1 MKTFKFKLLIPV
13 VAILFAVTSA
23 FTTSAISNVDVL
35 AVNDGYLITSS
46 PCSQPISCAP
56 SGNELCKNAQ
66 GVQAFGKYVE
76 SQTTCP
82 RVMYKPN

>member
-1 MKTFKFKLLIPV
+1 MKTFKFNFLIAV

-23 FTTSAISNVDVL
+23 FTISASSNVE
-35 AVNDGYLITSS
+35 AVAPNDGYLITAS

-56 SGNELCKNAQ
+56 SGDELCENAQ
-66 GVQAFGKYVE
+66 GIQAFGKYDE
-76 SQTTCP
+76 TQTTCP

>member
-13 VAILFAVTSA
+13 MAILFAVTSA

-35 AVNDGYLITSS
+35 AVNDGYLITAS

-56 SGNELCKNAQ
+56 SGNELCKNTQ